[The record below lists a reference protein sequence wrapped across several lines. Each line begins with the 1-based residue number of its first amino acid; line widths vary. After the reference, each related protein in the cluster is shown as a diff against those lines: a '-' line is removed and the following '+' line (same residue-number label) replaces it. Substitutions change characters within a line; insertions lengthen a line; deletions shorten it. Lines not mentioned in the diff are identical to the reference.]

1 MPYEDWFKVQI
12 PSCKPCLNTKS
23 TVSKTA
29 IESLILKWKKEAEY
43 SETYVSEDYVSNTL
57 NECIEDLQKL
67 IK

>member
-1 MPYEDWFKVQI
+1 MSYEDWFKVQV
-12 PSCKPCLNTKS
+12 PSCKPRLNTKT

-43 SETYVSEDYVSNTL
+43 SEAIASEDFVSNTL
-57 NECIEDLQKL
+57 DGCIEDLQKL

>member
-43 SETYVSEDYVSNTL
+43 SEAIASEDCVFNTL
-57 NECIEDLQKL
+57 NECIEDLQRL